1 MFGSLKKLCDNVKN
15 LDSNKIL
22 LTIWFDKNIQDYI
35 LDLNR
40 LNQLFK
46 DGVDANSELLGYYSG
61 ATEWITRGKNYQY
74 GGLSSKK
81 TSADHITLYDTGA
94 FYASFRIIVQKD
106 GFKVY
111 ANSIVDDG
119 NDLTEIYGENI
130 IGLTNESTEQLAI
143 KILPMVVK
151 NVREFIL
158 RGVL

>member
-1 MFGSLKKLCDNVKN
+1 MFNQLKKLCNNVKN
-15 LDSNKIL
+15 LNSYKIL
-22 LTIWFDKNIQDYI
+22 LTIWADKEVQSYI

-40 LNQLFK
+40 LNQLFRS
-46 DGVDANSELLGYYSG
+46 GVDSNNDFLGYYSEF
-61 ATEWITRGKNYQY
+61 TELITNGKSYQY

-94 FYASFRIIVQKD
+94 FYASFRVIVQLD

-130 IGLTNESTEQLAI
+130 IGLSNESTTDLAN

-151 NVREFIL
+151 KVREFIL